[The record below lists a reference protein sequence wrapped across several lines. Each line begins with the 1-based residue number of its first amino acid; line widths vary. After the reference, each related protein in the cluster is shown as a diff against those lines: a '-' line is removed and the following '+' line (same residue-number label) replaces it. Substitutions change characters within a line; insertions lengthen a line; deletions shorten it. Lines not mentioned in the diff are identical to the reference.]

1 VTATDTPAEVIVLT
15 GQPENCF
22 SRLVAGDV
30 GDDIVARAVELLAAA
45 GRPMSLPE
53 LCNALWFARGS
64 DGSYD
69 GVAVNSLLDEVREIS
84 HGYPAG
90 KDPSGPQPA
99 VALGQIV
106 SLTIGEDMALGEV
119 IWKEGA
125 HPCVDGGWVPGWLAG
140 APAEDP
146 QLPHVGGEHLDGA
159 VPAGSRALTERLVI
173 DFGCFGPGLPPR
185 PAQLD
190 RLRSKGQRLDRYG
203 HVVIDAL
210 YAAGDDEADDV
221 SFWAA
226 TVARNHPRSLTAVG
240 IPVDAAAVAE
250 GASLLAAALAERAD
264 VRTFGT
270 ALVHADVYAD
280 RVAADDAGDLRRVVR
295 GLSQL
300 SPQMKLAWASMSA
313 RLGTYL
319 SEEELLG
326 CGWPTSVVCAS
337 LYALDVLAS
346 EAPDGNWHDVHLR
359 LDDPW
364 QGGGLWRAERLDTV
378 GPVAAD
384 PAIALGLGWIEHT
397 GGDIERRNLPE
408 ADPGDDVELDPD
420 DVIGTPD
427 WFDGLDD
434 DDEEFFDVTGSEAVW
449 TVHVTA
455 ADLDTDRLRV
465 PKVVS
470 EALRARLIE
479 ANQNQ
484 FAIALQHDGSP
495 EVRTFVSLGDDG
507 HVTVLWPFGI
517 QPGVTVRCLW
527 TIGSTLVT
535 AATKLLND
543 PEEVAGI
550 TYTHE
555 YNLRVALA
563 AAGFTDG
570 GSNVVTIRQ
579 LVRAAVRRY
588 GDLTEDGRLALSLD
602 RIVTCCFGP
611 DGQVLPGYQM
621 AVLRRAVLGAV
632 AGLRVTGIAELYDD
646 LVIVAQ
652 SGTIASRKADQEL
665 IARYL
670 ESTRERLRVKVSRH
684 WVPPTVVTFRY
695 GQQRSAEKDATFP
708 QVAGTDGLP
717 RKLADNQTWRRGF
730 PRGGSVS
737 PEVRAA
743 VERAQRAIAALT
755 HDPAAAA
762 QLEAVAADPFAEE
775 PPPDAP
781 GAS

>member
-1 VTATDTPAEVIVLT
+1 MTATDTPTDDIDLT
-15 GQPENCF
+15 APTDNCF
-22 SRLVAGDV
+22 ARLVAGDV
-30 GDDIVARAVELLAAA
+30 GDDIVERAVELLAAA

-53 LCNALWFARGS
+53 LCNALWLERS
-64 DGSYD
+64 TDGSYD
-69 GVAVNSLLDEVREIS
+69 GVAVNSLLDEIREIS

-90 KDPSGPQPA
+90 KDPTGPQPA

-119 IWKEGA
+119 VWKEGA
-125 HPCVDGGWVPGWLAG
+125 HPCVDDGWVPGWLAG

-146 QLPHVGGEHLDGA
+146 QLPHLGGEHLEA
-159 VPAGSRALTERLVI
+159 AAPAGSRVLTERLVV

-185 PAQLD
+185 PAQLE
-190 RLRSKGQRLDRYG
+190 RLRSRAQRLDRYG
-203 HVVIDAL
+203 HLIIDAA

-226 TVARNHPRSLTAVG
+226 TVTREHPRSLNAAGV
-240 IPVDAAAVAE
+240 PADASSVAE
-250 GASLLAAALAERAD
+250 GATLLAAALAERAD
-264 VRTFGT
+264 IRTFGT
-270 ALVHADVYAD
+270 SLIHADTYAA
-280 RVAADDAGDLRRVVR
+280 RVAADEAGDLRRVVR

-300 SPQMKLAWASMSA
+300 SPQMKLAWSSMSA

-319 SEEELLG
+319 PEEELLG
-326 CGWPTSVVCAS
+326 CGWPTAVVCAS
-337 LYALDVLAS
+337 LYTLDTLAS

-408 ADPGDDVELDPD
+408 ADAGDGAELDPD
-420 DVIGTPD
+420 DVVGTPD
-427 WFDGLDD
+427 WFDGIE

-465 PKVVS
+465 PKTVTD
-470 EALRARLIE
+470 ALRARLIE
-479 ANQNQ
+479 ANQHQ
-484 FAIALQHDGSP
+484 FAIALQHDGAL

-507 HVTVLWPFGI
+507 HVTVLWPLGI

-611 DGQVLPGYQM
+611 DGQVVPGYQM

-632 AGLRVTGIAELYDD
+632 AGMRATGTAELHDD

-652 SGTIASRKADQEL
+652 SATAASRKADQEL

-670 ESTRERLRVKVSRH
+670 ESTRERLRAKVSRH
-684 WVPPTVVTFRY
+684 WVPPTVVTFRS
-695 GQQRSAEKDATFP
+695 GQQRSVEKDATFP
-708 QVAGTDGLP
+708 EVAGTDGLP
-717 RKLADNQTWRRGF
+717 TKLADNQTWRRGF
-730 PRGGSVS
+730 LRGGTVP

-743 VERAQRAIAALT
+743 VERAQRAIATLT

-762 QLEAVAADPFAEE
+762 QLDAVAADPFAEE
-775 PPPDAP
+775 PSPDAP